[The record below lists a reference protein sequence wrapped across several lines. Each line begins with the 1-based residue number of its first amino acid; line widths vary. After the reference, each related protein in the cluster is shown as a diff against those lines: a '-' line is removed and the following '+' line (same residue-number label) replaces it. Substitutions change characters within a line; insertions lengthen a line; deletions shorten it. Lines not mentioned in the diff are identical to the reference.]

1 MTFQYDKLPNNG
13 FVRIFELKPGKD
25 GDPLQGNLRTYLRKE
40 APTYEAL
47 SYVWGSSERNKHMQC
62 NDQAFMIT
70 DSLDLALRRLGLIS
84 GLRCLWIGQICIG
97 QPFLEE
103 RSEQFSIMRDI
114 YSGATLVNAWLDPAD
129 AGESGM
135 AGMVISAFAKKR
147 SYLLRAEQ
155 HFPKNEYYKNSDF
168 LLETRQLG
176 WL

>member
-135 AGMVISAFAKKR
+135 AGMVISALAKKR
-147 SYLLRAEQ
+147 SYVLRAEQ

-168 LLETRQLG
+168 LPETRQLG